1 VVPARLCRE
10 NAKLPLRRHAEPDE
24 VTPSVAWLAS
34 EQNTYITGQVLGVD
48 GGLSI
53 TF

>member
-1 VVPARLCRE
+1 MVGTTS
-10 NAKLPLRRHAEPDE
+10 E
-24 VTPSVAWLAS
+24 VLSGESSIGHSIICSIGWLAS

>member
-1 VVPARLCRE
+1 MV
-10 NAKLPLRRHAEPDE
+10 DTSSE
-24 VTPSVAWLAS
+24 VLSGESSIGHSIICSIGWLAS

>member
-1 VVPARLCRE
+1 VA
-10 NAKLPLRRHAEPDE
+10 
-24 VTPSVAWLAS
+24 PSVAWLAS
-34 EQNTYITGQVLGVD
+34 EQNTYFTVQVLGVD